1 MYPSLSGGNKELF
14 WFSDID
20 KHLFPKNLG
29 TLLQEVNLDL
39 ASFPKWA
46 GVPEPCS
53 FFIWYQKEITLFP
66 ATEAPVRSPEESCMD
81 RAAVRRTKAQSHLS
95 PGQSHFAS
103 QPQAGTVPCFACSSC
118 ILLHSRTTE
127 GEHYDVP
134 YPERVA
140 APYTLT
146 REQQQSPIKPSR
158 KTAPLS
164 LCVSSDLD

>member
-1 MYPSLSGGNKELF
+1 MF
-14 WFSDID
+14 
-20 KHLFPKNLG
+20 H
-29 TLLQEVNLDL
+29 
-39 ASFPKWA
+39 
-46 GVPEPCS
+46 
-53 FFIWYQKEITLFP
+53 

-95 PGQSHFAS
+95 PGQSHFTS
-103 QPQAGTVPCFACSSC
+103 QPHAGTVPCFTCSSC

-127 GEHYDVP
+127 YEHYDVP

-158 KTAPLS
+158 KTALICLHWLLCTPTGLGSGLALILSTGRPQKGVCRPGEVARKVKEAEEALSPLGQWKDTS
-164 LCVSSDLD
+164 GV